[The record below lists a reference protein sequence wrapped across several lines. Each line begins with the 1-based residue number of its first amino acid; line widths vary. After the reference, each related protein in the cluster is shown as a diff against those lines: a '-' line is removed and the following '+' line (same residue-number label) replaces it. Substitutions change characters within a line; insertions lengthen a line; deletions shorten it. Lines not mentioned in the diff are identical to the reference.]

1 MAILEKV
8 NSPEDLRKLSF
19 RDLAILASEIRTEI
33 IRVTAKRGGHLAPS
47 LGVVELTIALH
58 YVFNTPNDKIVWDV
72 GHQTYAHK
80 LITGRKDRFETLR
93 TLEGISGFPKR
104 SESVYDVFDTGH
116 SGNSISVALGLADAA
131 RLKGESLKTIAVIG
145 DGSIVTGMAF
155 EALNNAGIQNRD
167 LVVVLNDNEMS
178 IAKSNGAIATHLNR
192 IITGQ
197 FYNRVRTDVWN
208 LLGHLPRNISG
219 KARFAAKKVEEG
231 LKNLIV
237 PSVIFEELGF
247 RYIGP
252 IRGHNLIELITTFQR
267 VKNRR
272 EPILIHVVT
281 KKGKGYLP
289 AESHPELFHG
299 IGPFEPETGRPLSP
313 APKGFTKAFS
323 QNIIELAEQDERVV
337 AITAG
342 MCLGV
347 GLEDFRKKFPNR
359 FYDVG
364 ICEQHAVTF
373 AAGLALGGLRPIV
386 AIYSTFLAR
395 AYDQIIQ
402 DVCLQQLPVIFAVD
416 RAGLVGEDGPTHH
429 GLFDLSFLRVIP
441 NLVIMAPKDENEL
454 KTMFQVALKYDKGP
468 IVIRYPRGKS
478 VWSGKITEIKIGQS
492 EILKDGK
499 SGCVLAIGSSVIPA
513 YDACQNL
520 TKEGID
526 LCVVNVRFVKPLDKE
541 MLLNLVKKFNYFI
554 TVEENTKTGGFGSA
568 VMEFFQANGLLVKV
582 KQLGLENGFIGQ
594 GSREELLRKQGLIG
608 ERLIE
613 VIRQAVNENNSINIS
628 QKSIFALET
637 TENKNQITKNNG
649 E

>member
-8 NSPEDLRKLSF
+8 NSPEDIRKLSF
-19 RDLAILASEIRTEI
+19 RDLEILASEIREKI
-33 IRVTAKRGGHLAPS
+33 IKVTSKRGGHLAPS

-58 YVFNTPNDKIVWDV
+58 YVFDTPNDKIVWDV

-80 LITGRKDRFETLR
+80 LITGRRDRFDTLR
-93 TLEGISGFPKR
+93 SSGGISGFPKR

-131 RLKGESLKTIAVIG
+131 RHKGESLKTIAVIG

-155 EALNNAGIQNRD
+155 EALNNAGIQKRD
-167 LVVVLNDNEMS
+167 LIVVLNDNEMS

-197 FYNRVRTDVWN
+197 FYNRVRSDVWN
-208 LLGHLPRNISG
+208 LLGHLPRNIKG
-219 KARFAAKKVEEG
+219 KARLAAKKVEEG

-252 IRGHNLIELITTFQR
+252 IRGHNLTELITTLQR
-267 VKNRR
+267 LKNRH

-289 AESHPELFHG
+289 AESRPELYHG
-299 IGPFEPETGRPLSP
+299 IGPFELETGQPLSS
-313 APKGFTKAFS
+313 APSGFTKAFS
-323 QNIIELAEQDERVV
+323 QSIIELADQDERVV

-359 FYDVG
+359 YYDVG
-364 ICEQHAVTF
+364 ISEQHAVTF

-402 DVCLQQLPVIFAVD
+402 DVCLQKLPVIFAID

-429 GLFDLSFLRVIP
+429 GLFDLSYLRLIP
-441 NLVIMAPKDENEL
+441 NLMVLAPKDETEL
-454 KTMFQVALKYDKGP
+454 KAMLEFSLKYEKGP
-468 IVIRYPRGKS
+468 IAIRYPRGKMA
-478 VWSGKITEIKIGQS
+478 WNGKQRLIEEGKA
-492 EILKDGK
+492 EILREGKDG
-499 SGCVLAIGSSVIPA
+499 CILVVGSLVKPVFE
-513 YDACQNL
+513 ACQNL
-520 TKEGID
+520 AKEGIE
-526 LCVVNVRFVKPLDKE
+526 LCVVNIRFVKPLDKD
-541 MLLNLVKKFNYFI
+541 LLLSLAKKYKKLI
-554 TVEENTKTGGFGSA
+554 TIEENIKTGGFGSA
-568 VMEFFQANGLLVKV
+568 IMEFFQTNRITVEIRQFGIEDRFV
-582 KQLGLENGFIGQ
+582 EQ
-594 GSREELLRKQGLIG
+594 GKREELLSYQSLIS
-608 ERLIE
+608 ENLFD
-613 VIRQAVNENNSINIS
+613 VIRQEIIKSNSGNSSNKRIVLEFNSINNNKI
-628 QKSIFALET
+628 KS
-637 TENKNQITKNNG
+637 KK
-649 E
+649 